1 MVRRSY
7 ILVSLMLS
15 SCSLEYGVKQYL
27 IDSKGH
33 RGISHLWNYS
43 VCQGIW
49 SYSNDVM
56 RTCFP
61 KLPQEKANCILLS
74 LSYEINGVREL
85 YMNIQT
91 ETRDCADLTDY
102 INCTGKFSLSV
113 NYPING
119 NDFKR
124 VIFPDEIPL
133 NIYNREGFFFVAND
147 TVSFSVDENYSSLKL
162 GFQAPFYCGQIK
174 SVSVYHY
181 LCPTKTYVLVDFP
194 EVPAPSK
201 ISSPN
206 TSFGKCTRNAVKK
219 SSSRYLTMN
228 CYYNGT
234 AEVFGGCECE
244 SGYTKN
250 KNLCEGEWFS

>member
-1 MVRRSY
+1 MFRRSY
-7 ILVSLMLS
+7 ILFSLILS

-27 IDSKGH
+27 IDSKGYS
-33 RGISHLWNYS
+33 GISIFWNYDGCRG
-43 VCQGIW
+43 VW
-49 SYSNDVM
+49 SYAGDALG
-56 RTCFP
+56 TCFP
-61 KLPQEKANCILLS
+61 KLPEEKANCILLS
-74 LSYEINGVREL
+74 LSYKINGVREL

-124 VIFPDEIPL
+124 VILPDEIPL
-133 NIYNREGFFFVAND
+133 NIYNSRRFFHAND
-147 TVSFSVDENYSSLKL
+147 TVSVSVDENYSSLKL
-162 GFQAPFYCGQIK
+162 GFQAPFYCGWIK

-201 ISSPN
+201 ISSPY

-219 SSSRYLTMN
+219 SSSRYLSMN

-234 AEVFGGCECE
+234 AEVFGGCQCE
-244 SGYTKN
+244 PGYTKN
-250 KNLCEGEWFS
+250 KKLCEG